1 VVLPHYHHRNAHI
14 GGHICI
20 TCSVL
25 FHVAAPLPLPC
36 NKLMMMPN
44 GDELKKS
51 SYTMNTDVDPST
63 DLVEK
68 SVVLSGGALMKSLGT

>member
-1 VVLPHYHHRNAHI
+1 
-14 GGHICI
+14 
-20 TCSVL
+20 
-25 FHVAAPLPLPC
+25 
-36 NKLMMMPN
+36 MMPN